1 MKQWEIWY
9 ADFPFEDKAHSKD
22 RPVIIINVEPLALLS
37 VKVTSHNA
45 RDYDEYDTPIVHW
58 QEANLREPSVARISK
73 TIQLD
78 KDKFRRKIGE
88 LHPNDIST
96 IAGRYMDY
104 LFSAKIIEAESPK
117 ELSSAVNE

>member
-9 ADFPFEDKAHSKD
+9 ADFPFEDKAQSKD
-22 RPVIIINVEPLALLS
+22 RPVIIISVEPLALLS

-45 RDYDEYDTPIVHW
+45 RDCDEYDTPIVYW
-58 QEANLREPSVARISK
+58 REANLREPSVARISK

-78 KDKFRRKIGE
+78 KNKFRKKIGE

-96 IAGRYMDY
+96 IARRYVDY
-104 LFSAKIIEAESPK
+104 LFSAKIIKAESPK
-117 ELSSAVNE
+117 ELPPAVNE